1 MQYKNLTIIGTSH
14 ISKQSVNEVKRVISE
29 KKPAVVAIE
38 LDRNRYAG
46 LVSGEESRITFSDIR
61 HIGLKGYI
69 FALIGA
75 YVEKKLGNIV
85 NVKPGADMLSAA
97 QAAQENNARVA
108 LIDQDIAITLQK
120 FSKRFTWREKWNFF
134 VDFVYSFL
142 FRKKA
147 MKRFGI
153 SNLDLSKVPEK
164 EVIRKMIGY
173 VQMRYPNLYFVLIQE
188 RNYIMAARL
197 HKIMEMYPENEIVA
211 VVGAGHEEEIVELLK
226 SKDI

>member
-14 ISKQSVNEVKRVISE
+14 IAKQSVNEVRRVIAE

-46 LVSGEESRITFSDIR
+46 LVSGEESRITFMDIR
-61 HIGLKGYI
+61 HIGIKGYI

-85 NVKPGADMLSAA
+85 NVRPGADMLAAA
-97 QAAQENNARVA
+97 QAAQENKARVA

-134 VDFVYSFL
+134 VDFIYSFL

-188 RNYIMAARL
+188 RNYIMAAKL

-226 SKDI
+226 QKE